1 METTSKKQRH
11 IAFLR
16 IIPIMLVM
24 VLAIGM
30 VPVNAKSKN
39 TREIP
44 SVEVSSKDEL
54 VKQLK
59 TDGEETIIF
68 TTDDTASVTIPKAT
82 YSSQKHL
89 VIRAANTT
97 VTNKTKF
104 ASVTIE
110 AIRKYTE
117 MVSGNDITVSSDGAQ
132 INIYNKKKVANLT
145 INASNVDISVK
156 KKATIKNIA
165 IKNSEGLKIRFDDET
180 NDAISISKAEYEKYQ
195 QFSEA
200 LTLYDMAKAYYYKD
214 VDPVTLAEGA
224 ARGVL
229 AELDDP
235 YSYYY
240 NPQEW
245 ANMFLEDEGKY
256 VGIGVLI
263 NTNLETK
270 TCSVCRVFENTPA
283 QEAGIQRGD
292 IIYKIGEDFYVTSD
306 NITEAVKIMRGVPGT
321 DVNISFLRNGKEIS
335 YTITRKDINVNE
347 VSSTMLDSD
356 IGYIALYQFSGNCDG
371 EFAFALN
378 KLVSQGAKG
387 IIIDLRDNTGGWVDQ
402 AQYIADL
409 FMDEGE
415 LCYLTY
421 RNGQED
427 HESFVT
433 KDGKTDVKLVIL
445 INENSASSSEIL
457 SGALRDCA
465 NASLVGTTSFG
476 KGIVQIVLPVG
487 NRGAGC
493 QITVAQYFTPN
504 GYAVHGQGIT
514 PDYIVKLP
522 KGDNGMYDF
531 ADTKNDVQLKKA
543 VEVMKQ
549 KLN

>member
-68 TTDDTASVTIPKAT
+68 TTDETASVTIPKAT
-82 YSSQKHL
+82 YSSKKHL

-97 VTNKTKF
+97 VTNKAKL

-224 ARGVL
+224 SRGVL
-229 AELDDP
+229 AELNDP

-292 IIYKIGEDFYVTSD
+292 IIYKIGEDFYVTYD

-321 DVNISFLRNGKEIS
+321 DVNITFLRNGKEIS
-335 YTITRKDINVNE
+335 YTITRRDINVNE

>member
-24 VLAIGM
+24 VLAICM

-132 INIYNKKKVANLT
+132 INIYNKKKVSNLT

-214 VDPVTLAEGA
+214 IDPVTLAEGA

-229 AELDDP
+229 AELNDP

-306 NITEAVKIMRGVPGT
+306 NITEAVKIMRGIPGT
-321 DVNISFLRNGKEIS
+321 DVNITFLRNGKEIS
-335 YTITRKDINVNE
+335 YTITRRDINVNE

-487 NRGAGC
+487 TRGAGC

>member
-68 TTDDTASVTIPKAT
+68 TTDETASVTIPKAT
-82 YSSQKHL
+82 YSSKKHL

-229 AELDDP
+229 AELNDP

-283 QEAGIQRGD
+283 QEVGIQRGD

-306 NITEAVKIMRGVPGT
+306 NITEAVKIMRGIPGT
-321 DVNISFLRNGKEIS
+321 DVNITFLRNGKEIS
-335 YTITRKDINVNE
+335 YTITRRDINVNE
-347 VSSTMLDSD
+347 VSSTMLDGD

>member
-24 VLAIGM
+24 VLAIGTI
-30 VPVNAKSKN
+30 PVNAKSKN

-68 TTDDTASVTIPKAT
+68 TTDETASVTIPKAT

-180 NDAISISKAEYEKYQ
+180 NDAISISKAEYEKFQ

-321 DVNISFLRNGKEIS
+321 DVNITFLRNGKEIS
-335 YTITRKDINVNE
+335 YTITRRDINVNE

-514 PDYIVKLP
+514 PDYLVKLP

>member
-24 VLAIGM
+24 VLAIGTI
-30 VPVNAKSKN
+30 PVNAKSKN

-68 TTDDTASVTIPKAT
+68 KTDETASVTIPKAT

-200 LTLYDMAKAYYYKD
+200 LTLYDIAKAYYYKD

-321 DVNISFLRNGKEIS
+321 DVNITFLRNGKEIS
-335 YTITRKDINVNE
+335 YTITRRDINVNE

-514 PDYIVKLP
+514 PDYIVELP